1 MRVVVD
7 TNILISGVIKPSGD
21 VGRVLLLL
29 RDGRYTVLYAQS
41 LLTELVDVLNR
52 PRMRH
57 KYRLTDEDIETVVAL
72 ILLRG
77 QAVHPQRRIAVC
89 RDPKDNK
96 FLEVAVAGN
105 ADAIVSGD
113 RDLLSLNPFEDI
125 PIISPQEFLDLL
137 DAEPA

>member
-7 TNILISGVIKPSGD
+7 TNVLISAVIKPSGN

-29 RDGRYTVLYAQS
+29 RDGRYTILCAQS
-41 LLTELVDVLNR
+41 LLAELVDVLNR
-52 PRMRH
+52 PRMHH
-57 KYRLTDEDIETVVAL
+57 KYHLTNKDIETVVAL

-77 QAVHPQRRIAVC
+77 QAVRPQRQITIC

-96 FLEVAVAGN
+96 FLKATFAGD

-113 RDLLSLNPFEDI
+113 EDLLSLNSFEGI
-125 PIISPQEFLDLL
+125 PIISPRDFLDLFEA
-137 DAEPA
+137 AES